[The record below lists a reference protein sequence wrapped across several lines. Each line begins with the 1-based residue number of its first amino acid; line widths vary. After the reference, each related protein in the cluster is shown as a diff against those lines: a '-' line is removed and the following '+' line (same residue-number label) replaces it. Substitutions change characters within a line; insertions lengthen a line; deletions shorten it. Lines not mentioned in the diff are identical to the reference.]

1 MRSPS
6 RPDESGSAAGVL
18 AEGVAAVLRDERVR
32 RLAHVAALQRTLADL
47 VAAAE
52 TSNADDEHDPEGAT
66 IAFERSQLSA
76 QLDAAQA
83 ALDEVA
89 HALDRVRDGSYGI
102 CRVCGRPIAAARL
115 GARPTATACVTCALI
130 RR

>member
-6 RPDESGSAAGVL
+6 PPDDSGPAYDV
-18 AEGVAAVLRDERVR
+18 VTVLRDERAR
-32 RLAHVAALQRTLADL
+32 RVTHVAALQRSMGEL
-47 VAAAE
+47 VAA
-52 TSNADDEHDPEGAT
+52 SDNSDADDEHDPEGAT

-76 QLDAAQA
+76 QLEAAQT

-89 HALDRVRDGSYGI
+89 HPLDRVRDGSYGI

>member
-6 RPDESGSAAGVL
+6 PPDESGSAAGVF
-18 AEGVAAVLRDERVR
+18 AEGVVAVLRDERVR
-32 RLAHVAALQRTLADL
+32 RLAHVAALRRTLADL
-47 VAAAE
+47 VAASE
-52 TSNADDEHDPEGAT
+52 SSNADDEHDPEGAT

-89 HALDRVRDGSYGI
+89 PALDRVGDGSYGI

-115 GARPTATACVTCALI
+115 VARPTATACVTCAG
-130 RR
+130 